1 MDFLALINK
10 YYAENTPLE
19 EILLVHSRQVAD
31 RCLEIAAKHPEMK
44 LDTTFL
50 EEAAMIHDIGI
61 FMTDADKIFCFGEAP
76 YLCHG
81 YLGAQLMRKEGYE
94 RHARVCERHTGTG
107 LTKEIIIERNLPLP
121 HQDFQ
126 PETLEEKL
134 ICYADKYY
142 SKTHLKKEKS
152 FEQVVNSLQKHGE
165 QVVATF
171 KQWKELF
178 E

>member
-1 MDFLALINK
+1 
-10 YYAENTPLE
+10 
-19 EILLVHSRQVAD
+19 
-31 RCLEIAAKHPEMK
+31 
-44 LDTTFL
+44 
-50 EEAAMIHDIGI
+50 
-61 FMTDADKIFCFGEAP
+61 
-76 YLCHG
+76 
-81 YLGAQLMRKEGYE
+81 MRKEGYE